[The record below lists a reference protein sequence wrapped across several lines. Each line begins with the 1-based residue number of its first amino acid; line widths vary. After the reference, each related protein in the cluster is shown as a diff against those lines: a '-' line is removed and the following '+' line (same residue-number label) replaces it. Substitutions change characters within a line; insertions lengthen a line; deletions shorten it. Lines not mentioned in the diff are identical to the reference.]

1 MTALT
6 VLLLLLPL
14 LVLLLLFD
22 AHGVAAACLDGAIAI
37 TNSNHNNNNNSAA
50 VVTLAVTPDADEQ
63 VVSTVVAILL
73 RERLGVGARLL
84 QVDNAAGAVVDG
96 VADVALE
103 AWPRSDD
110 PPTPVPLATK
120 REALGITR
128 RSQWYAK
135 QMGKKK
141 KKKKSKKK
149 KKKKSTTTTLTTTTR
164 CAVSRQS
171 LVRTGIH
178 KNSLSILIPLFPRF
192 AAGFVFIWASAGVRL
207 TIVFF
212 FFFQQQSNSTW
223 NTLVDGSFLL
233 PRATWH
239 SEDAMLLANER
250 INIPVRSYDPARD
263 VYATLVAELNSTNG
277 TLLFHAHAPS
287 SLSFRPVAVA
297 LTTVSLPNG
306 AYAADEVAFK
316 LWNAAALPPR
326 VVELIDRLE
335 LVQRDFSK
343 LLNVSFA
350 GVGATPDLEA
360 AACRWLLE
368 SSSWLS
374 WVPAPETTATSTSSD
389 AAPTTGGAA
398 SSAAASSSA
407 PPAPLVTPDD
417 GALIWWHWL
426 LIGLAIAFALFL
438 SVMGAVFL
446 VALKRVRGAG
456 TAAAAASDDD
466 VAREAG
472 TATSGGGGSGGA
484 ALVDEDW
491 RVRYS
496 DLKIGDKIGS
506 GGFGAVY
513 HGEWRGTEVAVK
525 KLFKSDLSEEFA
537 REVAFMVKLRHP
549 NLVLFMGSTGA
560 TTTLPDGKVLVEPPA
575 IVMEYMPMGSLFD
588 VLQNDDVAL
597 AWDAKTRFAVDI
609 ARGMT
614 YLHERKPPLLHGDLK
629 SLNVLVDK
637 AMNAKVSD
645 FGLTRFKSSD
655 GTNNVGSLFWAAPEV
670 IRGEPY
676 TNKSDVYSFGIV
688 LYEIVTRKQPYIDL
702 DVDPLAVASAV
713 VLGRARPALPAWC
726 PASIEALMKLCW
738 DQLPASRPEFRDV
751 LERLQRIE
759 SDKTLAGAASDAEE
773 RNSDGTA
780 SAVVA
785 PPPPRTE
792 VAVVTCDVALTADR
806 WLEAPAAMR
815 DALIRHNA
823 DVRRLLVRHGGYEV
837 RGESDGTVITAVF
850 AELFK
855 ACEFCLAAQVELL
868 KAEWPSAVLKV
879 ADCDVVTASALA
891 SRIGDDDDD
900 DNGDGDGHG
909 DDDGDNSDDAAD
921 SGKASKKASKKSSK
935 SKAAAGK
942 KRGSAGDKDGDDGE
956 DAVVFRGPR
965 ARASVHVGV
974 PEHSRDELTG
984 RIDFMGQVVEH
995 THKIRLHGHGGQ
1007 VVISKSAYERV
1018 EAQLAPLDPIC
1029 RKLSKAQARGV
1040 SAGEVLRYLLPR
1052 ALARRSFARG
1062 RAPQLPVPAYIVNF
1076 DNVLFDEATD
1086 ALGSGSFG
1094 AVYAGEYADAVVA
1107 VKKLF
1112 QQRPKEVTL
1121 LDFRAELARMSL
1133 LNHDNLA
1140 QFIGGSTL
1148 PGRLLIVHEQLP
1160 LTLAR
1165 LIADHEAEFAWANK
1179 LKVALGVAEGVAY
1192 LHAVPQLHRNLRL
1205 TNVLLDDDLTPR
1217 LIDFGFDKIK
1227 AINHTMSKSALPG
1240 WAPPEVLAG
1249 LPYAPASDVF
1259 NCGILY
1265 WQIVTRDADALA
1277 NASLNDVITGE
1288 STAHLAIPEDTPQ
1301 PFVAL
1306 LKKCWN
1312 RNVEKRPSAASLAK
1326 KLRVFRKR
1334 LETSSDDEDDE

>member
-1 MTALT
+1 
-6 VLLLLLPL
+6 V
-14 LVLLLLFD
+14 
-22 AHGVAAACLDGAIAI
+22 
-37 TNSNHNNNNNSAA
+37 
-50 VVTLAVTPDADEQ
+50 
-63 VVSTVVAILL
+63 
-73 RERLGVGARLL
+73 
-84 QVDNAAGAVVDG
+84 
-96 VADVALE
+96 
-103 AWPRSDD
+103 
-110 PPTPVPLATK
+110 
-120 REALGITR
+120 
-128 RSQWYAK
+128 
-135 QMGKKK
+135 
-141 KKKKSKKK
+141 
-149 KKKKSTTTTLTTTTR
+149 
-164 CAVSRQS
+164 
-171 LVRTGIH
+171 
-178 KNSLSILIPLFPRF
+178 
-192 AAGFVFIWASAGVRL
+192 
-207 TIVFF
+207 
-212 FFFQQQSNSTW
+212 NSTW
-223 NTLVDGSFLL
+223 SSLVNGSFLL
-233 PRATWH
+233 PRSTWP
-239 SEDAMLLANER
+239 SEDAALLLNEN
-250 INIPVRSYDPARD
+250 INIPVRSYDPSLD
-263 VYATLVAELNSTNG
+263 VIVALASELNSTNA
-277 TLLFHAHAPS
+277 TLLFHSHVPS
-287 SLSFRPVAVA
+287 SLAHRPLRVP

-306 AYAADEVAFK
+306 AYVAEHVAFK

-326 VVELIDRLE
+326 IADLFDRIE
-335 LVQRDFSK
+335 VVQREFSL

-350 GVGATPDLEA
+350 GVADKPDFEA

-374 WVPAPETTATSTSSD
+374 WVPPPETTA
-389 AAPTTGGAA
+389 PTTAA
-398 SSAAASSSA
+398 DSTTGSLGSSSA
-407 PPAPLVTPDD
+407 PSSGGDGSTTSSNASEPAPVVTPDD
-417 GALIWWHWL
+417 GALLWWHWL
-426 LIGLAIAFALFL
+426 LIALAIAAVLFL
-438 SVMGAVFL
+438 AIMAVVCFVVMRAS
-446 VALKRVRGAG
+446 RRRGA
-456 TAAAAASDDD
+456 TAAGGDDNE
-466 VAREAG
+466 ARE
-472 TATSGGGGSGGA
+472 TGGA
-484 ALVDEDW
+484 ASGDATTGLVDEDW

-560 TTTLPDGKVLVEPPA
+560 TSVLPDGKVLVEPPA

-726 PASIEALMKLCW
+726 PSSIEALMKLCW
-738 DQLPASRPEFRDV
+738 DQLPASRPEFREV

-759 SDKTLAGAASDAEE
+759 SDKTLAGVASDGEE
-773 RNSDGTA
+773 RNSDGTVT
-780 SAVVA
+780 AVVA

-792 VAVVTCDVALTADR
+792 IAVVTCDVALTADR
-806 WLEAPAAMR
+806 WPEAPTAMR

-823 DVRRLLVRHGGYEV
+823 EVRRLLVRHGGYEV

-850 AELFK
+850 AELIK

-868 KAEWPSAVLKV
+868 KAEWPTAVLKL

-891 SRIGDDDDD
+891 SSIGADDDDDDDDD
-900 DNGDGDGHG
+900 DNEHNGDKNNNDA
-909 DDDGDNSDDAAD
+909 DAAD
-921 SGKASKKASKKSSK
+921 ADVSDKDDAKSKKKKKGSK
-935 SKAAAGK
+935 SAAAK
-942 KRGSAGDKDGDDGE
+942 KRGGGDDGE

-1007 VVISKSAYERV
+1007 VVVSKSAFERV

-1029 RKLSKAQARGV
+1029 RKLSKAQMRGE
-1040 SAGEVLRYLLPR
+1040 STGEVLRYLLPR
-1052 ALARRSFARG
+1052 QLARRSFARG
-1062 RAPQLPVPAYIVNF
+1062 RAPQLPVPAYIVNY
-1076 DNVLFDEATD
+1076 DNVEFDETTD

-1140 QFIGGSTL
+1140 QFVGGSTL
-1148 PGRLLIVHEQLP
+1148 PGRLLIIHEQLP

-1179 LKVALGVAEGVAY
+1179 LKVALGIAEGIAY

-1277 NASLNDVITGE
+1277 NASLNDVISGE

-1312 RNVEKRPSAASLAK
+1312 RNVEKRPTAASLAK
-1326 KLRVFRKR
+1326 KLRVLRKR
-1334 LETSSDDEDDE
+1334 LETSSDDEDEDE

>member
-1 MTALT
+1 
-6 VLLLLLPL
+6 
-14 LVLLLLFD
+14 
-22 AHGVAAACLDGAIAI
+22 
-37 TNSNHNNNNNSAA
+37 
-50 VVTLAVTPDADEQ
+50 
-63 VVSTVVAILL
+63 
-73 RERLGVGARLL
+73 
-84 QVDNAAGAVVDG
+84 
-96 VADVALE
+96 
-103 AWPRSDD
+103 
-110 PPTPVPLATK
+110 
-120 REALGITR
+120 
-128 RSQWYAK
+128 
-135 QMGKKK
+135 
-141 KKKKSKKK
+141 
-149 KKKKSTTTTLTTTTR
+149 
-164 CAVSRQS
+164 
-171 LVRTGIH
+171 
-178 KNSLSILIPLFPRF
+178 
-192 AAGFVFIWASAGVRL
+192 
-207 TIVFF
+207 
-212 FFFQQQSNSTW
+212 
-223 NTLVDGSFLL
+223 
-233 PRATWH
+233 
-239 SEDAMLLANER
+239 MLLANER
-250 INIPVRSYDPARD
+250 IDIPVRSYAPTAD
-263 VYATLVAELNSTNG
+263 VYAELVAELNSTNG

-287 SLSFRPVAVA
+287 SLSFRPIAVA

-316 LWNAAALPPR
+316 LWNAAKLPPR

-374 WVPAPETTATSTSSD
+374 WVPAPETTTAGTPTGVSSSSAPLTSAQPMPSTSSD
-389 AAPTTGGAA
+389 P
-398 SSAAASSSA
+398 A
-407 PPAPLVTPDD
+407 PPGRPEPSAEL
-417 GALIWWHWL
+417 LWWHWL
-426 LIGLAIAFALFL
+426 LIALAIALVLFL
-438 SVMGAVFL
+438 SVLGAIFL
-446 VALKRVRGAG
+446 VAFKRVRRAG
-456 TAAAAASDDD
+456 GDRAGAAARADDD

-472 TATSGGGGSGGA
+472 ATPNGDSGGGGS

-560 TTTLPDGKVLVEPPA
+560 TTTLPDGKVVVEPPA

-614 YLHERKPPLLHGDLK
+614 YLHERKPTLLHGDLK

-637 AMNAKVSD
+637 AMNSKVSD

-726 PASIEALMKLCW
+726 PSSIEALMKLCW
-738 DQLPASRPEFRDV
+738 DQVPASRPEFRDV

-806 WLEAPAAMR
+806 WLEAPTAMR

-850 AELFK
+850 ADLLK

-868 KAEWPSAVLKV
+868 KAEWPSAVLKI

-900 DNGDGDGHG
+900 DDDDDDNDDDDGQDRG
-909 DDDGDNSDDAAD
+909 DDDDGSDGDDADERA
-921 SGKASKKASKKSSK
+921 ASKKSKKSKKSK
-935 SKAAAGK
+935 SKASSSNK
-942 KRGSAGDKDGDDGE
+942 KRSSNGDGDDGE

-965 ARASVHVGV
+965 ARASVHVGE

-1029 RKLSKAQARGV
+1029 RKLSKAQMRGV
-1040 SAGEVLRYLLPR
+1040 STGEVLRYLLPR

-1062 RAPQLPVPAYIVNF
+1062 RAPQLPVPSYIVNY
-1076 DNVLFDEATD
+1076 DNVEFDEATD

-1121 LDFRAELARMSL
+1121 LDFRAELARMSQ

-1179 LKVALGVAEGVAY
+1179 LKVALGIAEGVAY
-1192 LHAVPQLHRNLRL
+1192 LHAVPQLHRSLRL